1 MENKILYLCD
11 GRDPKCEGH
20 MCKGGSRKK
29 ECTHTSDINHARN
42 FERWPHENGVGF
54 VEKEPDDIK
63 EILQDIAKSIKKQCR
78 FPKGKSKGN
87 QQVKFFPPNQEEVYI
102 IHKWYA
108 DAPALGRDSA
118 EVTREEDG
126 LVGLELRIF
135 LSSFDWCKFQ
145 EQPFYPE
152 LIQYLDSLRI
162 QKEEEYLRGEKD

>member
-1 MENKILYLCD
+1 MSNRL
-11 GRDPKCEGH
+11 
-20 MCKGGSRKK
+20 S
-29 ECTHTSDINHARN
+29 
-42 FERWPHENGVGF
+42 
-54 VEKEPDDIK
+54 IK
-63 EILQDIAKSIKKQCR
+63 EALQDIAKSIKNHCR
-78 FPKGKSKGN
+78 FPKGN

-108 DAPALGRDSA
+108 DAPASGRDSA

-162 QKEEEYLRGEKD
+162 QKEEEYLRGGKD